1 MGTLFMAGIYGV
13 GKSTL
18 GEALSRSKRIPFYSA
33 SDLIS
38 LVNGEEYGAN
48 KVVADKVGNQ
58 DILVAQ
64 VEHLLGQHDRI
75 LLAGHFCIV
84 NKYGEVDPLPWD
96 AFKKLHIDKIILLE
110 AEEIQIM
117 NHLHVEAEEIQ
128 IMNHLHARDEKK
140 YSPEL
145 VSTLMQTER
154 KMAYTV
160 SAELGC
166 PIVTYCMTYTSAD
179 ISTIEQVL

>member
-117 NHLHVEAEEIQ
+117 NHLH
-128 IMNHLHARDEKK
+128 ARDEKK

>member
-84 NKYGEVDPLPWD
+84 NKHGEVDPLPWD
-96 AFKKLHIDKIILLE
+96 AFKKLHIDKIILL
-110 AEEIQIM
+110 
-117 NHLHVEAEEIQ
+117 EAEEIQ